1 MKSIEAE
8 VPYNKIAINNRKI
21 EEYLK
26 LNKQTVI
33 LDGSKS
39 AKHLTNIT
47 QGSVN
52 LGPNYPRGLDIEQAE
67 TAL

>member
-21 EEYLK
+21 EQYLN

-47 QGSVN
+47 
-52 LGPNYPRGLDIEQAE
+52 
-67 TAL
+67 